1 MRDFVLTEESAKTPI
16 GELLGG
22 EDRSI
27 SIRDESGAIIARITP
42 EEPEEEAVFSDEEL
56 AIIQRRRRSD
66 PARDLTTDQLN
77 DCLRTL
83 QSERRS

>member
-16 GELLGG
+16 GDLLQG

-42 EEPEEEAVFSDEEL
+42 EEPLDDAVFSDDDLSE
-56 AIIQRRRRSD
+56 IQRRRRSN
-66 PARDLTTDQLN
+66 PANDLTTDRLN
-77 DCLRTL
+77 EYLLALDA
-83 QSERRS
+83 ERPS